1 MTTKNLHTE
10 IQAILLGY
18 LEDHPN
24 ALNTTAGVQQWWLL
38 RRVSQYSIDR
48 VQRAL
53 DHLVKTGFIQAVVLD
68 DGQSAYGLCGESGLC
83 RESPIHEAMN

>member
-1 MTTKNLHTE
+1 MTTNNLHTE

-24 ALNTTAGVQQWWLL
+24 ALDTAAGIQQWWLL
-38 RRVSQYSIDR
+38 RRVNQYSVDR

-53 DHLVKTGFIQAVVLD
+53 DQLVETGFIKAVVLG
-68 DGQSAYGLCGESGLC
+68 DGQSAYGLCSDSQM
-83 RESPIHEAMN
+83 REVMHS

>member
-1 MTTKNLHTE
+1 MATRNLHGE

-24 ALNTTAGVQQWWLL
+24 ALDTATGIQQWWLM
-38 RRVSQYSIDR
+38 RRVSQYSVDR

-53 DHLVKTGFIQAVVLD
+53 DQLVEAGFIQTVVLD
-68 DGQSAYGLCGESGLC
+68 DGRSAYGLCGDSQIQGT
-83 RESPIHEAMN
+83 MNS

>member
-1 MTTKNLHTE
+1 MTTNNLHTE

-24 ALNTTAGVQQWWLL
+24 ALDTAVGIQQWWLT
-38 RRVSQYSIDR
+38 RRIGQYSVDR

-53 DHLVKTGFIQAVVLD
+53 DQLVETGFIHAVVLD
-68 DGQSAYGLCGESGLC
+68 DGRSAYGLCGQSDVRG
-83 RESPIHEAMN
+83 AMHS